1 MKKKVALLLA
11 LIMVFALFA
20 AGCGSSD
27 DNGGAD
33 GGEYAGTVKIGVFEP
48 ASGENGAGG
57 KQETLGVQYA
67 NKVQPTVDINGE
79 TYKVELVTADNESD
93 NSKGITAAQNLV
105 SSGVSSFSVPTAP
118 RYPSRHAMYS
128 KRQECRRSAPP
139 APTRR

>member
-48 ASGENGAGG
+48 ASGDNGAGG

-67 NKVQPTVDINGE
+67 NKVQPT
-79 TYKVELVTADNESD
+79 
-93 NSKGITAAQNLV
+93 
-105 SSGVSSFSVPTAP
+105 
-118 RYPSRHAMYS
+118 R
-128 KRQECRRSAPP
+128 
-139 APTRR
+139 

>member
-27 DNGGAD
+27 DGEGAE
-33 GGEYAGTVKIGVFEP
+33 GEYAGTVKIGVFEP
-48 ASGENGAGG
+48 ASGDNGAGG

-105 SSGVSSFSVPTAP
+105 SSGVEAKIVIQDGTV
-118 RYPSRHAMYS
+118 
-128 KRQECRRSAPP
+128 KVNGETECRRSASP
-139 APTRR
+139 APTRW

>member
-27 DNGGAD
+27 DNSGAD

-48 ASGENGAGG
+48 ASGDNGAGG

-67 NKVQPTVDINGE
+67 NRVQPTVDINGE
-79 TYKVELVTADNESD
+79 T
-93 NSKGITAAQNLV
+93 
-105 SSGVSSFSVPTAP
+105 
-118 RYPSRHAMYS
+118 
-128 KRQECRRSAPP
+128 
-139 APTRR
+139 